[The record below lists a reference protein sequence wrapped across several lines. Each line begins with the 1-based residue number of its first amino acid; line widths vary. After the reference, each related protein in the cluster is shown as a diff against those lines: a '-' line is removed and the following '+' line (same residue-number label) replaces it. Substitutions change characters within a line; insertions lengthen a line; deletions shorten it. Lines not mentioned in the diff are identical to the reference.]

1 MSYVVR
7 LLLQT
12 HCPLVFI
19 CFEHV
24 NQVIVN
30 LKESEMVGFVYERFF
45 EDHSSSNNCN
55 FWDCR
60 LLISEGETVFIIV
73 VSKLRMSELRGNA

>member
-1 MSYVVR
+1 MS
-7 LLLQT
+7 LM
-12 HCPLVFI
+12 VFSRVI
-19 CFEHV
+19 CCSNSSSDSLSSHFRCFEHV
-24 NQVIVN
+24 NEVIVN

-45 EDHSSSNNCN
+45 EDHSSSNVCE

-73 VSKLRMSELRGNA
+73 GGL